1 MDTCF
6 LFYQL
11 QSILLALQLTLRLI
25 MPISHLTTTFQNK
38 SLSSFPIPHTYL
50 VPCVDIPVQQFSK
63 LLPSIIAKHKTS
75 QSMPTLYFSSSINL
89 HQKTLIFLG
98 LPILLVPERAILH
111 HTTWYS
117 IVFLGNNSI
126 PVILLG
132 SETTTM
138 HMSHLFSWEIYGG
151 PKKTSRQW
159 QHKVISAN
167 NGNQRAPWG
176 AHGK

>member
-98 LPILLVPERAILH
+98 LPILFYFCLNFTICVVQALLNVWYIILVLPMSLFIRFKL
-111 HTTWYS
+111 S
-117 IVFLGNNSI
+117 
-126 PVILLG
+126 LL
-132 SETTTM
+132 
-138 HMSHLFSWEIYGG
+138 IG
-151 PKKTSRQW
+151 PDL
-159 QHKVISAN
+159 
-167 NGNQRAPWG
+167 
-176 AHGK
+176 